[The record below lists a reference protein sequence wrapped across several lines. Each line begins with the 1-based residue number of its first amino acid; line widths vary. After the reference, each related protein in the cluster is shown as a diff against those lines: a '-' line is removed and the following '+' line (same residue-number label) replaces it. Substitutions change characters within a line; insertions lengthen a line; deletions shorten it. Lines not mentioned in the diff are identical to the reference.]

1 MIATARIES
10 DKARPRVASSVGVW
24 QHAVR
29 SKAIAAALAMCLVI
43 VAVAVCWKIGSAAIE
58 KQRIQDAADALLPI
72 ATLLGENHHLLS
84 ELEAQPFAENGSAI
98 LESYLIKIRRDGVAA
113 HANMKQRL
121 DQLAENNTAIVTLI
135 KAYAPHAKTPAFSTE
150 ADKFLNYSS
159 AWRDRWNS
167 VMEIFMAGGNYPV
180 AEISFPTGFPAAADA
195 EIAAIH

>member
-1 MIATARIES
+1 
-10 DKARPRVASSVGVW
+10 
-24 QHAVR
+24 
-29 SKAIAAALAMCLVI
+29 MCLVI